1 MDRTDTQHARR
12 SLLRKTLLKGLLFYI
27 LVPVLLL
34 WLLARPIGD
43 AVRQSRGAAGW
54 ILPAALGAVGLNW
67 LVYTLIRR
75 KRPSLLVF
83 AHGVLCVLAVLII
96 AEEAI
101 PKIENL
107 TSTLITIGAFLALTA
122 LILLYFWLAA
132 RPSKFE
138 HAAAVFIRVLLDMM
152 LLVMIYQIARDF
164 ESKNAGAD
172 TWISIGFIIA
182 LIIGFS
188 IPKIHA
194 AYGRSAALRRKTGEA
209 EGRIVQIVGE
219 TRLDRDDDY
228 VTENHARVQYEVNG
242 VEYETRAHISRY
254 TTRKFG
260 RKALVGQKLP
270 VLYDPE
276 NPGDAFVKPIDRH
289 FFDNRPLPRP
299 EEDAGE
305 DRAGDTDNEET
316 EGTKEE

>member
-1 MDRTDTQHARR
+1 MDRTDAQRARR
-12 SLLRKTLLKGLLFYI
+12 LLLRKTLLKGLLFYFLIPI
-27 LVPVLLL
+27 LIL

-43 AVRQSRGAAGW
+43 AVRQSEAAMGW
-54 ILPAALGAVGLNW
+54 ILPAALCLVGLNW
-67 LVYTLIRR
+67 LVYALIRR

-83 AHGVLCVLAVLII
+83 AHGILCVLAVLII

-132 RPSKFE
+132 RSTKFE

-152 LLVMIYQIARDF
+152 LVIMIYQIARDF
-164 ESKNAGAD
+164 ESKNASMD

-188 IPKIHA
+188 IPRIYTA
-194 AYGRSAALRRKTGEA
+194 GRRSAALRRKTGET
-209 EGRIVQIVGE
+209 EGRIVQIIGE
-219 TRLDRDDDY
+219 THLDRDDDY
-228 VTENHARVQYEVNG
+228 VTMNHARVQYEVDG
-242 VEYETRAHISRY
+242 ISYETRADISRY

-260 RKALVGQKLP
+260 RKTLVGQEIP
-270 VLYDPE
+270 VLYDPD
-276 NPGDAFVKPIDRH
+276 NPGDAFVKRIDRH
-289 FFDNRPLPRP
+289 FFDNRPLLLP
-299 EEDAGE
+299 EEGA
-305 DRAGDTDNEET
+305 EE
-316 EGTKEE
+316 EIPAEETKEEEDT